1 MLNQRRGL
9 TENLLGKIGLSI
21 ITFLVGA
28 IFSAGIAY
36 EQLREMTKDISELKA
51 ETYSHEDGK
60 LLELKVDNIIQQHMA
75 MKQTMEEWQKNFIS
89 GQWKIVDPPGPL
101 PPSGRGS
108 RMGEGVSQAPK
119 AFVKK

>member
-1 MLNQRRGL
+1 MERRHLGTSCAEDAARERPGGTDEDDKKLAGWVISIEIWYNSAAGRKLSNDMLNQRRGL

-28 IFSAGIAY
+28 IFSAGVAY

-60 LLELKVDNIIQQHMA
+60 LLSE
-75 MKQTMEEWQKNFIS
+75 
-89 GQWKIVDPPGPL
+89 
-101 PPSGRGS
+101 S
-108 RMGEGVSQAPK
+108 R
-119 AFVKK
+119 